1 MSNKYNFLEIE
12 KKWQKKWEETGI
24 YKVFENP
31 DQKKKY
37 ILEMFPYPSGEL
49 HMGHMRNYS
58 IGDVIARF
66 NKMNGYNV
74 LHPIGY
80 DAFGLPAENAA
91 IKNNVHPK
99 KWTYNNINN
108 MRIQLKQLGISYDW
122 DREVTTCD
130 PEYYKWGQWL
140 FLKFMEYG
148 LVYRKE
154 APVNWCPAC
163 QTVLANEQVEGGR
176 CWRCE
181 SIVESKQLEQWYFKI
196 TNYAEDLL
204 DDLKMLKGWPERVKT
219 MQQNWIGRSEGAEVD
234 FKLAKTKE
242 IITVFTTR
250 PDTLFGATFFLLAPE
265 HPLVDKLVGGTEYEK
280 DIADFRKKI
289 KTEAEVDRTSSEI
302 EKNGCFTGAYV
313 INPLM
318 GEEVP
323 VWVSDYVLMEY
334 GTGAVMAVPAH
345 DQRDFEFAKKY
356 NIPIKVVIQPY
367 DRVLNLDEMKEAY
380 TEEGTMI
387 NSEQFN
393 GIPSIDGIKAVTK
406 YLEKEKTGRFS
417 VNYRLRDWL
426 ISRQRYWGNP
436 IPVIYCDSC
445 GIVPVPEKDLPV
457 ILPEDIIV
465 TQKGGSAL
473 AENEDFVNTVCPKC
487 SGSAKRETDTMDTF
501 TCSSWYFLR
510 YTSPK
515 EDKLPFNLNAA
526 NYWMPVDQYIGGIEH
541 AVLHLLYARFFTK
554 VMYDIGIVNIKEPFS
569 NLLTQ
574 GMVIKDGQKMSK
586 SKGNVVDPN
595 QIIADYGADTAR
607 LFILFASPPERDLEW
622 SDQGVEGAFR
632 FLNRVYRIITDNIDN
647 LKGNKNIADEEDE
660 KLRHLTHKTIKK
672 VTTDISERFNFN
684 TAISAIMEFVN
695 ALLKYCES
703 RNPEFYNSE
712 ILKESIKNLILL
724 LAPFAPHI
732 TEELWEITGE
742 KGSVYLQ
749 KWPEYNEDLASANQI
764 TLVVQVN
771 GKVRERLL
779 VSADS
784 SKEEMEKIALN
795 SEKIKK
801 LIEGKE
807 ILKVIVVAGKLVNI
821 VCKA

>member
-1 MSNKYNFLEIE
+1 MADKYNFLEIE
-12 KKWQKKWEETGI
+12 KKWQKKWEETNI

-66 NKMNGYNV
+66 NKMNGYNI

-108 MRIQLKQLGISYDW
+108 MRVQLKRLGISYDW
-122 DREVTTCD
+122 DREIVTSD

-140 FLKFMEYG
+140 FLKFMEHD

-181 SIVESKQLEQWYFKI
+181 SVVESKQLEQWYFKI
-196 TNYAEDLL
+196 TSYAEDLL
-204 DDLKMLKGWPERVKT
+204 DDLKMLEGWPDRVKI
-219 MQQNWIGRSEGAEVD
+219 MQQNWIGKSEGAEVD
-234 FKLAKTKE
+234 FKLAKSKE
-242 IITVFTTR
+242 KITVFTTR

-265 HPLVDKLVGGTEYEK
+265 HPLVDELAAGTEYEK
-280 DIADFRKKI
+280 NIADFREKI
-289 KTEAEVDRTSSEI
+289 KTETETDRISSEI

-313 INPLM
+313 INPLT
-318 GEEVP
+318 GDEIP
-323 VWVSDYVLMEY
+323 IWVSDYVLMGY

-345 DQRDFEFAKKY
+345 DQRDFEFARKY

-367 DRVLNLDEMKEAY
+367 DRILNPDEMKEAY
-380 TEEGTMI
+380 IEEGMMT

-393 GIPSIDGIKAVTK
+393 GIPSIDGIRAVTK
-406 YLEKEKTGRFS
+406 YLEKEGMGKLA

-436 IPVIYCDSC
+436 IPIIYCDNC
-445 GIVPVPEKDLPV
+445 GIVSVPEKDLPV
-457 ILPEDIIV
+457 ILPEDVVI
-465 TQKGGSAL
+465 TQKGGSPL
-473 AENEDFVNTVCPKC
+473 AESENFVNTVCPKC
-487 SGSAKRETDTMDTF
+487 SGSARRETDTMDTF

-554 VMYDIGIVNIKEPFS
+554 VMHDMGIVNAKEPFS

-622 SDQGVEGAFR
+622 SDQGVEGSFR
-632 FLNRVYRIITDNIDN
+632 FLNRVYRIIADNINN
-647 LKGNKNIADEEDE
+647 LEGKENIADEEDE

-672 VTTDISERFNFN
+672 VTLDIAERFNFN

-695 ALLKYCES
+695 ALSKHSPLDKGGH
-703 RNPEFYNSE
+703 RGV
-712 ILKESIKNLILL
+712 KEAIKNLILL

-732 TEELWEITGE
+732 AEELWEMTGE
-742 KGSVYLQ
+742 KESVYLQ
-749 KWPEYNEDLASANQI
+749 KWPKYDEDLAAAQEI
-764 TLVVQVN
+764 TLVIQVN
-771 GKVRERLL
+771 GKVRDRLL
-779 VSADS
+779 VSADL
-784 SKEEMEKIALN
+784 SKEEMEEFALN
-795 SEKIKK
+795 SERIKK
-801 LIEGKE
+801 LIEEKE
-807 ILKVIVVAGKLVNI
+807 VLKVVVVPGKLVNI
-821 VCKA
+821 VCKV